1 MNAVVIIPVYEPE
14 KCLPSLV
21 KELWERGNEILV
33 VDDGS
38 SQESRTLFR
47 ELSGQARIL
56 RHEKNQGKGAAIRTA
71 LQYIQENKEKY
82 SVIGI
87 MDGDGQHLPRD
98 MERLLRR
105 AAAEPESL
113 ILGVRQVGE
122 EMPFRSRLG
131 NALTR
136 QIFRLVSGKY
146 ISDTQ
151 SGLRAFSYGLVEK
164 FCRIQGNRYEYET
177 NVLLY
182 CARADIPVVEIPIET
197 IYMDRENSTSHF
209 HVIRDS
215 FRIYREFL
223 KFLGSSLLSFV
234 LDYILFGFLT
244 LLFPAGR
251 MWLLISNAAARLIS
265 AFFNYHMNTKLVF
278 RTGADRSSGLRYA
291 LLAAG
296 ILFLNNLMLLIY
308 ERVPGLP
315 VMGAK
320 LFTEITLFL
329 VSFTVQKLAIFKKT
343 VDNTDKEC
351 YSTFRKDTALTRKS
365 NRNAK
370 FQKAA
375 G

>member
-1 MNAVVIIPVYEPE
+1 MSAIVIIPVYEPE

-56 RHEKNQGKGAAIRTA
+56 HHEENRGKGAAIRTA
-71 LQYIQENKEKY
+71 LQYIRENKEKY
-82 SVIGI
+82 SAIGI

-98 MERLLRR
+98 MERLLQR
-105 AAAEPESL
+105 AAAEPGSL

-136 QIFRLVSGKY
+136 QIFWLVSGKY

-151 SGLRAFSYGLVEK
+151 SGLRAFSCGLLEEFLQVQ
-164 FCRIQGNRYEYET
+164 RDRYEYET
-177 NVLLY
+177 NVLLH
-182 CARADIPVVEIPIET
+182 CARTGIPVVELPIET
-197 IYMDRENSTSHF
+197 IYRDRENSTSHF
-209 HVIRDS
+209 HVLRDS

-223 KFLGSSLLSFV
+223 KFLGSSLLSFAI
-234 LDYILFGFLT
+234 DYLLFGLLT
-244 LLFPAGR
+244 LLLPAGR
-251 MWLLISNAAARLIS
+251 LWILFANVAARIVS
-265 AFFNYHMNTKLVF
+265 AFFNYHMNTRLVF
-278 RTGADRSSGLRYA
+278 RTGPDRSSGFRYA

-308 ERVPGLP
+308 ERIPGLP

-343 VDNTDKEC
+343 LE
-351 YSTFRKDTALTRKS
+351 
-365 NRNAK
+365 
-370 FQKAA
+370 
-375 G
+375 